1 MTESNKNTVKKLTEG
16 IYHIQTAGKST
27 GMLSRYGLLNDD
39 AVGAYAKS
47 SVEIEKDNVILHGS
61 KRDVSVKITGMR
73 NTGYRLDIP
82 LSERER
88 LFGLGDA
95 NRDNVMIRGKTIG
108 VWVCNVISYGPLPI
122 VLSSDG
128 WAILVNSTFRQKFDL
143 GDTDKDMMSIY
154 VAEGEPDFYLFAADS
169 LKETIGALTEVTG
182 RPSMLPAF
190 AYGLTFVENEKLT
203 GAGELLDDIKKMR
216 DAGIPCDVFGL
227 EPSWMETYYDFSTE
241 KKWDPERFYLNYWRP
256 LNDSNVGTF
265 FAPMRFMGMQLSLWL
280 CEDYDLFYEE
290 ERQARS
296 NESASGIADMT
307 PDEEAFQRY
316 MGFQDK
322 HLVGRVMD
330 LKKHT
335 KPEEAW
341 FEHLKKFVDNG
352 AACFKLDGSN
362 QVLEHPQRAWAEK
375 FLDKEAH
382 NIYPVILAKQ
392 MSLGYREHTDRRS
405 MIYSA
410 GGYVG
415 IQKYAATWAGDTG
428 GGKGT
433 LVSCMNYAMCGHTN
447 TSCDMDTY
455 SPASVHYG
463 FLQSWSQINSWASYR
478 YPWYYEKKT
487 FEMLKSYSLL
497 RSSLF
502 PYIYST
508 AHNAYKTGIPILRP
522 LVLAFED
529 DERYDDVQNAYM
541 LGDDLYVGAFDM
553 DLKLP
558 RGKWVD
564 YFTGKIYEGDIHYEI
579 PEGKGGAL
587 FARAGSIIGTMKPQ
601 LYINECEHD
610 YVIKVFP
617 GGDARFELYE
627 DDGFSLGY
635 ENGEGATTLFEMNNN
650 VDGFDFTVNMRE
662 GSFDGRP
669 DNGHDILNN
678 SIPKIEGMKPL
689 RDIEVEICDSRVASV
704 TLDGV
709 EAELFRH
716 SDTVSFSVPAAL
728 HSDKKLVYK
737 IVLNH

>member
-1 MTESNKNTVKKLTEG
+1 MVDSNKNTVKKLTEG
-16 IYHIQTAGKST
+16 IFHIQTEGKYA
-27 GMLSRYGLLNDD
+27 GMLSRYGLLNDNV
-39 AVGAYAKS
+39 VGTYAES
-47 SVEIEKDNVILHGS
+47 SVEIADNNVILHGS
-61 KRDVSVKITGMR
+61 KRDVFVKITRMSK
-73 NTGYRLDIP
+73 TGYRLDIP
-82 LSERER
+82 LTERER

-128 WAILVNSTFRQKFDL
+128 WAILVNSTYRQKFDL
-143 GDTDKDMMSIY
+143 GDSDKNMMSIY
-154 VAEGEPDFYLFAADS
+154 VAEGAPDFYLFTANS
-169 LKETIGALTEVTG
+169 LKETLSALTDVTG
-182 RPSMLPAF
+182 RPSMLPSF

-216 DAGIPCDVFGL
+216 DSGIPCDVFGL
-227 EPSWMETYYDFSTE
+227 EPSWMETCYDYSTE
-241 KKWDPERFYLNYWRP
+241 KKWDPNRFYLNYWRP
-256 LNDSNVGTF
+256 ANDSNIGTF

-290 ERQARS
+290 ERQAEN
-296 NESASGIADMT
+296 NENVTDITDMT
-307 PDEEAFQRY
+307 PDDEAFERY

-335 KPEEAW
+335 KPDEPW

-392 MSLGYREHTDRRS
+392 MSLGFREHTDRRS

-455 SPASVHYG
+455 NPASIHYG
-463 FLQSWSQINSWASYR
+463 FLQSWSQVNSWASYR
-478 YPWYYEKKT
+478 YPWYYEKKM
-487 FEMLKSYSLL
+487 FEMFKSYSLL

-508 AHNAYKTGIPILRP
+508 AYKAYKTGVPILRP
-522 LVLAFED
+522 LVLAYED
-529 DERYDDVQNAYM
+529 DVSFDDVQNAYM

-553 DLKLP
+553 NLTLP
-558 RGKWVD
+558 QGKWVD
-564 YFTGKIYEGDIHYEI
+564 YFTGKVYEGDIHYEI

-601 LYINECEHD
+601 LYINECEHE

-650 VDGFDFTVNMRE
+650 TDGFDFTVNMRE

-678 SIPKIEGMKPL
+678 SIPKIDGMKPV
-689 RDIEVEICDSRVASV
+689 RDIEIEIHDSRVKSV
-704 TLDGV
+704 MIDGIDV
-709 EAELFRH
+709 DH
-716 SDTVSFSVPAAL
+716 SRDGDVLRFIVLAKL
-728 HSDKKLVYK
+728 HSEKKLVYK
-737 IVLNH
+737 VIVNS